1 MNRHVL
7 APTEQAEVELRLAG
21 LLGDEAVGPAW
32 FTVDDRV
39 APGAEVLLEDRG
51 GTPVARLSVLRGE
64 ERDGR
69 NRVTGALHAE
79 RPFEDGVAR
88 DRRATGPR
96 PGTATLAAF
105 SGPPTA
111 AELERVDGLARP
123 LRAVAVVTNASDDHE
138 VWHLLTAIEDGTGE
152 RAELVVLPADH
163 GAEPARLRS
172 AVLAALAGDA
182 QLVDVTGPARAS
194 TSGSGV
200 VVLLTG
206 LSGSGKSTIARAL
219 ADRLQRTDPRLVTLL
234 DGDEVRRH
242 LSAGLGFS
250 AEDRRTNLLRI
261 AWVAALC
268 ARHGGIALCA
278 PIAPYAAVRAEM
290 RALIEPA
297 GRLVLVH
304 VSTPLEVCEARDRKG
319 LYARARAGEITGFT
333 GIDDPYEPPDDAD
346 LVIDT
351 SEVTVTDAVEQILAA
366 LADA

>member
-1 MNRHVL
+1 VTRHAL
-7 APTEQAEVELRLAG
+7 APAEQAEVELRLAG
-21 LLGDEAVGPAW
+21 LLSDETAGPAW
-32 FTVDDRV
+32 FTVTERLG
-39 APGAEVLLEDRG
+39 PGTEVVLEDRG
-51 GTPVARLSVLRGE
+51 GTPVAHLTVLRAE
-64 ERDGR
+64 EHEGR
-69 NRVTGALHAE
+69 HRVAGTLRPG

-105 SGPPTA
+105 SSPPTA
-111 AELERVDGLARP
+111 DELDRVAALARP
-123 LRAVAVVTNASDDHE
+123 LRAVAVVTHATDDHE
-138 VWHLLTAIEDGTGE
+138 VWHLLTAVEEGTGE
-152 RAELVVLPADH
+152 RAELLVLPGEH
-163 GAEPARLRS
+163 GAEPTRLR
-172 AVLAALAGDA
+172 AAALDALAADA
-182 QLVDVTGPARAS
+182 EVVDVTGPAQAS
-194 TSGSGV
+194 TTGDGT

-219 ADRLQRTDPRLVTLL
+219 ADHLQRTDPRLVTLL

-333 GIDDPYEPPDDAD
+333 GIDDPYEPPEDAD
-346 LVIDT
+346 LTIDT
-351 SEVTVTDAVEQILAA
+351 SEVPVADAVARIAAA
-366 LADA
+366 LT